1 MRRWSYGMTVVGMA
15 VLLALTAVS
24 ASGTETGSGAA
35 AGEAY
40 TIGVGDVLS
49 IHTWKEPDLSLDVV
63 QVRRDGKITFPLLD
77 DIPASG
83 RTTVELKQT
92 IQERLTRFV
101 DAPMVTVTLINA
113 LSQQYYILGEV
124 QETGEYPLI
133 KNLTVIQA
141 FALAKGFTQWASK
154 DRILLYRRNGTD
166 LTVFRIDYK
175 DIVKGQM
182 NKDIF
187 LQADDIIIVP

>member
-1 MRRWSYGMTVVGMA
+1 MRKWIFGMTAGLA
-15 VLLALTAVS
+15 VWMVLTAFS
-24 ASGTETGSGAA
+24 ASGNESGDEAA
-35 AGEAY
+35 AGAAY

-77 DIPASG
+77 DIPALG
-83 RTTVELKQT
+83 KTTVALKQI
-92 IQERLTRFV
+92 IQDQLARFV
-101 DAPMVTVTLINA
+101 DAPMVTVTLVNA
-113 LSQQYYILGEV
+113 VSQRYYILGEV
-124 QETGEYPLI
+124 QEVGEYPLI

-154 DRILLYRRNGTD
+154 DRILLYRRNGSD
-166 LTVFRIDYK
+166 LSVFRIDYK
-175 DIVKGQM
+175 DMVKGQM
-182 NKDIF
+182 KEDFF

>member
-1 MRRWSYGMTVVGMA
+1 MRRWNHGMTAGLA
-15 VLLALTAVS
+15 VLLVLAAVS
-24 ASGTETGSGAA
+24 VSGAENTGDAA
-35 AGEAY
+35 AGEVY

-124 QETGEYPLI
+124 QEIGEYPLI

>member
-1 MRRWSYGMTVVGMA
+1 MA
-15 VLLALTAVS
+15 VLAVWVVLTAVP
-24 ASGTETGSGAA
+24 ASGGQNDNATVLNP
-35 AGEAY
+35 AY
-40 TIGVGDVLS
+40 TIGIGDVLS
-49 IHTWKEPDLSLDVV
+49 IHTWKEPDLSLDMV

-92 IQERLTRFV
+92 IQEGLTRFV

-124 QETGEYPLI
+124 QEIGEYPLI

-141 FALAKGFTQWASK
+141 FALAKGFTQWAAK
-154 DRILLYRRNGTD
+154 DRILLYRRNGND
-166 LTVFRIDYK
+166 LTVFKIDYK